1 MDRPERNR
9 LDEAQFIRHRL
20 YGGRVSPLRRYAD
33 LVLARPGFWSLL
45 RYELLTTLLGPI
57 PGALGMALRGVLW
70 RSLFPVIGGKVV
82 FGCRVTI
89 RHPERI
95 RLGDGVILDDDALI
109 DGRGAGDEGVVLAD
123 RVIVN
128 RGASIQAKVGG
139 ISLGADTSVGAGCRI
154 ISQGP
159 IRIAEN
165 VSLAG
170 GSMVAG
176 GRYVVERTGATA
188 SEKERFTGGEIRIGR
203 NVRVGMNAMI
213 QDGVTVGEGAI
224 IAPASVVVSD
234 VPAQTVVSGFPARPW
249 RERKEEPAEAV
260 VPAPAP
266 ADRVGVAPPA
276 MPAASSPGNGD
287 AVAAIAAQV
296 RGYLEEVRFADF
308 DDGELSETDSLFD
321 HDILDSLSLVAMVAW
336 LEKTFA
342 VDIGDEDLV
351 PENLD
356 SVRRIAGFV
365 AARRGANGAS

>member
-9 LDEAQFIRHRL
+9 LDESQFIRHRI
-20 YGGRVSPLRRYAD
+20 YGGKGSPLRRYAE
-33 LVLARPGFWSLL
+33 LVLARPAFWSLL
-45 RYELLTTLLGPI
+45 RYELLTTLLGPV
-57 PGALGMALRGVLW
+57 PGALGMALRGALW
-70 RSLFPVIGGKVV
+70 RSLFPVIGRKVV
-82 FGCRVTI
+82 FGCRVTL

-95 RLGDGVILDDDALI
+95 RLGDGVILDDDTLI
-109 DGRGAGDEGVVLAD
+109 DGRGAGDEGVVLGD

-128 RGASIQAKVGG
+128 RGAAIQAKVGG
-139 ISLGADTSVGAGCRI
+139 ISIGADSSVGAGCKV

-176 GRYVVERTGATA
+176 GRYVVERTGATET
-188 SEKERFTGGEIRIGR
+188 EKERFTGGEIRIGR

-224 IAPASVVVSD
+224 IAPASVVLSD

-249 RERKEEPAEAV
+249 RERKAGGE
-260 VPAPAP
+260 PAPASP
-266 ADRVGVAPPA
+266 APA
-276 MPAASSPGNGD
+276 SAGGTVPGPAAAG
-287 AVAAIAAQV
+287 IAAQV
-296 RGYLEEVRFADF
+296 RTYLEEVRFADF
-308 DDGELSETDSLFD
+308 AEGELSEADSLFD
-321 HDILDSLSLVAMVAW
+321 HDILDSLSLVALVAW
-336 LEKTFA
+336 LEKTFD

-356 SVRRIAGFV
+356 SVERIARFV
-365 AARRGANGAS
+365 AARRGTNGAP